1 MKYKN
6 KLMLCALEQKQKQ
19 VEEMKEFINEDIQNL
34 NQVNQLL
41 KVDGNSIYI
50 YTDID
55 DKSLLFLKTSIQK
68 IVLNYKQIQILYPG
82 IKKKYLPIDVHI
94 ASNGGDLFSGL
105 GMYDILKNCQYQI
118 NTYIQGFAA
127 SAATFLFLG
136 GKSRH
141 MTQNSFILIHQY
153 STIASGTHKTLQDTV
168 QSGNKFMN
176 KLKKIY
182 LSSLNISEQKLDEL
196 LQRDLWLTFQQAKQ
210 LGFVNT

>member
-1 MKYKN
+1 MKYAN

-41 KVDGNSIYI
+41 KLDGNHIYI

-68 IVLNYKQIQILYPG
+68 ITLNYKQIQILYPG
-82 IKKKYLPIDVHI
+82 IKKKYLPIDIHI
-94 ASNGGDLFSGL
+94 ASNGGDLFSGF
-105 GMYDILKNCQYQI
+105 GMYDILKDCEYQI
-118 NTYIQGFAA
+118 NTYIEGFAA

-136 GKSRH
+136 GKNRF

-153 STIASGTHKTLQDTV
+153 STFACGTHKTLQDTL
-168 QSGNKFMN
+168 QSGNKFMHKIK
-176 KLKKIY
+176 KLY
-182 LSSLNISEQKLDEL
+182 LSQLNISEQKLDGL
-196 LQRDLWLTFQQAKQ
+196 LQSDLWLTFQQAKQ